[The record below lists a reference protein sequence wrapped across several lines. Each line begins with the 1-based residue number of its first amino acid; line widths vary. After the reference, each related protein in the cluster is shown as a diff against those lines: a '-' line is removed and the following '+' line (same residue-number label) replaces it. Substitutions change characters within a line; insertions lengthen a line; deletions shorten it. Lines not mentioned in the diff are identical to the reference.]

1 MPAFSIPNYPSLTST
16 TPNEL
21 PILFVPNVPYLRR
34 FVDGEL
40 GIAKKIVETFNKK
53 ALKQVKGKDALLV
66 YTKVSGADIGPNIDQ
81 FFSNGKFTPPS
92 KLSVK
97 KNSNNLG
104 GLDALERALITSI
117 FETQKPYIEIAKLVI
132 DHFVIIEDIVAHVLG
147 LIGRSKKPRGNPRAL
162 GYQGSQA
169 GGGAGGGMDAL
180 QKIADKPAPR
190 TTISDANSGLNRIA
204 NEDFG
209 PLNITIPNLNP
220 LQYITQSVL
229 YSTGDFREDVI
240 YDYIYKDYFE
250 AFDPIIGTIST
261 AINDEP
267 DDVGKKDVFVLGIYD
282 KDWELVNKQTAIEK
296 LPWIEPKYTEGPWPQ
311 VKPGVD
317 FDYLWWGKIFGFPL
331 FENVGG
337 AGTPTQIPGIDLLP
351 NIDVNWEIKVYRDID
366 GPFLEIEGERKAI
379 KEGQKA
385 IALSSQKTIS
395 LLTFFKDFYLD
406 YTLKELDKAMAG
418 DPALG
423 VPPAPPT
430 YLDENGVEV
439 NTRQQTIND
448 LTALLSDF
456 GPTGNLVIQLEGL
469 LENNFM
475 NLSSRYTP
483 NLLDVDKFK
492 TSAAYAFKPKK
503 LTVAGLSDQVWV
515 DVEVEYDMKIIKCDA
530 TRNITFRDTV
540 GAPEKAAI
548 IRRFIKKNITII
560 PSENQTFGVIAS
572 LEIPNNP
579 NLKVGRI
586 FNNLPSI
593 SIDFYLDNPTVA
605 LPTDDKTLISVQETG
620 QIITLSQNVLLGLSP
635 FPLDI
640 IRDKIPSSFR
650 SFRYI
655 NDNIKYRFEAIGAAP
670 NTQAVTGTAQ
680 PKYKLA
686 GYFENI
692 YAKFYKRNR
701 WSDGSYMS
709 SYVFIDHDNNS
720 STPNIKDTMELL
732 VGSADYN
739 RLLIEF
745 PNEQELSRRIEDIP
759 FTIQQINADFEFE
772 RYKVDNVDVNTEGTN
787 FPLYN
792 FDFFQKRTTVYHDT
806 QRQCY
811 VFVGCATR
819 MSTLLGPRI
828 PTDDGVLRQITF
840 DVINDNII
848 NQTDQTLPFLVRIDD
863 MSTGTAKSRI
873 ISAERITNNQ
883 LRIPGPLATGP
894 YGSPNVD
901 DQEPSES
908 VTQQVEQIYRFQ
920 RRIDD
925 VETFYIVEAVLKSQ
939 NQNPLESAGD
949 AADRA
954 GSGGSGSGGRGGGSY
969 TWKNIFGVIPKFIRL
984 AIRIA
989 TKLFPAIQQ
998 FLNLIRNPASFVT
1011 DIIIAKLGDDFGT
1024 DVPKFGFFSKEFL
1037 DQLKQLKQLVTSI
1050 KNNRFNPQNLQVAR
1064 RQLKL
1069 FLNSSLLKNYVFVD
1083 DLGRPKFLLDGA
1095 ATIKL
1100 FGDAPILQG
1109 LPSIVF
1115 GIETNLGS
1123 LATPEPKVPF
1133 KLIFGINR
1141 VGSGSNKSLPAFLG
1155 ITDDNLNRQIAASA
1169 LVNSALNPGVPF
1181 SVKNEIVT
1189 GAGGVQ
1195 TLEEVS
1201 IEYSTGAFK
1210 AGVDYTY
1217 IYLTEEVVK
1226 LLMEAEALESNG
1238 DSDSIKQAI
1247 ALLEEAQSYGTNNK
1261 LINEKLAALR
1271 KLEAAFSSQ
1280 PIFDFMLNLV
1290 CLPLKVIIGII
1301 KFILNFFKSLT
1312 NPFSLPG
1319 QIVNFLTFKWM
1330 LDFFSPISPNSMF
1343 AMAGILFDIEKFFSV
1358 WLPGLQS
1365 GTKLSYDMNEIISL
1379 PWVTW
1384 PTFELEQFRAISK
1397 VPIPILILSTILCLI
1412 EAIINC
1418 FIDFIWAILGL
1429 VEPLNGKWIV
1439 IKPPYINLCKDLNLN
1454 PSAKDIA
1461 KILDLSISDITPVT
1475 STASVNTAKNPS
1487 VTDEDELDDNTFNF
1501 LFDVDVSDGRK
1512 KTSLNQEE
1520 LDKFIEANEG
1530 VQFKFNF

>member
-1 MPAFSIPNYPSLTST
+1 
-16 TPNEL
+16 
-21 PILFVPNVPYLRR
+21 
-34 FVDGEL
+34 
-40 GIAKKIVETFNKK
+40 
-53 ALKQVKGKDALLV
+53 
-66 YTKVSGADIGPNIDQ
+66 
-81 FFSNGKFTPPS
+81 
-92 KLSVK
+92 
-97 KNSNNLG
+97 
-104 GLDALERALITSI
+104 
-117 FETQKPYIEIAKLVI
+117 
-132 DHFVIIEDIVAHVLG
+132 
-147 LIGRSKKPRGNPRAL
+147 
-162 GYQGSQA
+162 
-169 GGGAGGGMDAL
+169 MDAL
-180 QKIADKPAPR
+180 QKFADKPAP
-190 TTISDANSGLNRIA
+190 TTSISDPNSGLNRIA
-204 NEDFG
+204 NEDVG

-220 LQYITQSVL
+220 LLYITQSVL
-229 YSTGDFREDVI
+229 YSTGEFREDVL
-240 YDYIYKDYFE
+240 YDYVYKDYFE

-261 AINDEP
+261 SINDDP
-267 DDVGKKDVFVLGIYD
+267 DDAGKKDVFVLGIYD
-282 KDWELVNKQTAIEK
+282 KDWELVDKQVAIEK

-311 VKPGVD
+311 LKPSVD

-337 AGTPTQIPGIDLLP
+337 VGTPTQIPGIEGLP
-351 NIDVNWEIKVYRDID
+351 NIDVNWEIKVYRDVD
-366 GPFLEIEGERKAI
+366 GPFLEVEGEKKAI

-483 NLLDVDKFK
+483 NLQDVDKFA

-503 LTVAGLSDQVWV
+503 LNVAGVPDPVWV

-548 IRRFIKKNITII
+548 IRRFIKKNMTII
-560 PSENQTFGVIAS
+560 ASENQTFGIISS
-572 LEIPNNP
+572 LDIPNNP
-579 NLKVGRI
+579 NLKTARV
-586 FNNLPSI
+586 FNNLPTVSL
-593 SIDFYLDNPTVA
+593 DFYLDNPTVA
-605 LPTDDKTLISVQETG
+605 LPTDDKTLISVVETG
-620 QIITLSQNVLLGLSP
+620 QILKLPTQFIPGFTL
-635 FPLDI
+635 FPVSI
-640 IRDKIPSSFR
+640 IRDKIPSTFT
-650 SFRYI
+650 SFRYTSP
-655 NDNIKYRFEAIGAAP
+655 NVKYRFEPITGSWVQAA
-670 NTQAVTGTAQ
+670 TGTNQ
-680 PKYKLA
+680 PKYKLS

-692 YAKFYKRNR
+692 YAIFYKRNK
-701 WSDGSYMS
+701 WSDGTYKS

-720 STPNIKDTMELL
+720 STPKIKDTMEIL

-739 RLLIEF
+739 TLLSQF
-745 PNEQELSRRIEDIP
+745 ANEPELSRRIENIP
-759 FTIQQINADFEFE
+759 FIIEQINTDFVFE
-772 RYKVDNVDVNTEGTN
+772 RYKSSDVDVNMEGTN
-787 FPLYN
+787 YPLYN
-792 FDFFQKRTTVYHDT
+792 FDFFGKRTVVYLDT

-811 VFVGCATR
+811 VFVGCSLAT
-819 MSTLLGPRI
+819 SLLGLRI
-828 PTDDGVLRQITF
+828 PTEDGILRQITYN
-840 DVINDNII
+840 VINDAVV
-848 NQTDQTLPFLVRIDD
+848 DQQDQNLPFLVRIDD

-894 YGSPNVD
+894 YGTPNVD
-901 DQEPSES
+901 SQEPSES

-954 GSGGSGSGGRGGGSY
+954 GSGGGGSGGRGGGSY

-1037 DQLKQLKQLVTSI
+1037 DQLKQLKQLATAI
-1050 KNNRFNPQNLQVAR
+1050 KNNRFNPQNLQVAK

-1069 FLNSSLLKNYVFVD
+1069 FMNASLLKNYVFVD
-1083 DLGRPKFLLDGA
+1083 DIGRPKFLLDGA

-1100 FGDAPILQG
+1100 FGDAPILRG

-1115 GIETNLGS
+1115 GIETNFSS

-1133 KLIFGINR
+1133 KLIFGVNR
-1141 VGSGSNKSLPAFLG
+1141 VGSGSNKSLPDFLG
-1155 ITDDNLNRQIAASA
+1155 ITNDNLNRQIAASA

-1181 SVKNEIVT
+1181 SVKNEIKT
-1189 GAGGVQ
+1189 GAGGIQ

-1201 IEYSTGAFK
+1201 IEYSTGVFK
-1210 AGVDYTY
+1210 EGVDYTY

-1271 KLEAAFSSQ
+1271 KLEAAFASQ

-1319 QIVNFLTFKWM
+1319 QIINFLTFKWM

-1358 WLPGLQS
+1358 WMPGLQT
-1365 GTKLSYDMNEIISL
+1365 GTKLSFDMNEIISL

-1384 PTFELEQFRAISK
+1384 PTFELEQFKAISK
-1397 VPIPILILSTILCLI
+1397 VPIPILILSSILCLI

-1418 FIDFIWAILGL
+1418 FIDFVWAILGL

-1439 IKPPYINLCKDLNLN
+1439 IKPPYITLCKDLSLN

-1461 KILDLSISDITPVT
+1461 KILDLSIPDITPVT

-1487 VTDEDELDDNTFNF
+1487 VTDDDELDDNTFNF
-1501 LFDVDVSDGRK
+1501 LFDVEVSDGRK
-1512 KTSLNQEE
+1512 VTSLNQEE
-1520 LDKFIEANEG
+1520 LNKFIQNNDG
-1530 VQFKFNF
+1530 VQFNFNF